1 MEFEVGDVLTLEDN
15 KDYVV
20 SQNKLV
26 EGFYYM
32 LLIELP
38 DYKSFKFVKVIDND
52 NLEEIDDIDKV
63 EELSAIF
70 QKREA

>member
-20 SQNKLV
+20 SQSKLV